1 MSLTYLCPPF
11 LAEGLLHIG
20 CWGQPREH
28 RCKAMMYILWGSGR
42 VVRYD
47 MLAKLGRQLQLTL
60 VETLQQVLRVEE

>member
-1 MSLTYLCPPF
+1 
-11 LAEGLLHIG
+11 
-20 CWGQPREH
+20 
-28 RCKAMMYILWGSGR
+28 MMYILWGSGR